1 MEFLVIGIVTA
12 LNLIFIKIKFEK
24 HRYEDGLFDLGLL
37 ALLTVVFGGSYGG
50 LVVGTVTSLV
60 ISIYFYANPPKFFTP
75 FVIKAK
81 DEFKKIQE
89 ENTKRNNKRG
99 RRR

>member
-12 LNLIFIKIKFEK
+12 LNLIFIKMKFEK
-24 HRYEDGLFDLGLL
+24 RRYEDGIFDLALL

-60 ISIYFYANPPKFFTP
+60 ISIYFYASPPRFIGPLINKLKHEIAET
-75 FVIKAK
+75 
-81 DEFKKIQE
+81 
-89 ENTKRNNKRG
+89 NRRNSL
-99 RRR
+99 